1 MFGRDPASNI
11 TNLVNNSGV
20 VASDVSGVGTVR
32 RDGAASNY
40 GDDKAIYAYGND
52 DSAGNVSFSNL
63 VNNSGVVQSDVTGVG
78 TARVGMA
85 AVSYGG
91 GKAVF
96 AYGAGLTNEQNHVN
110 TSGVIAATISG
121 VGTARSNL
129 AGAGN
134 Q

>member
-1 MFGRDPASNI
+1 
-11 TNLVNNSGV
+11 
-20 VASDVSGVGTVR
+20 
-32 RDGAASNY
+32 
-40 GDDKAIYAYGND
+40 
-52 DSAGNVSFSNL
+52 
-63 VNNSGVVQSDVTGVG
+63 
-78 TARVGMA
+78 MA